1 MVLILKNSREIVVNW
16 LDGLTSREH
25 PLPKHSVIAYI
36 WGYESVPAYIQ
47 KDMSKL
53 NAYGGLFR

>member
-1 MVLILKNSREIVVNW
+1 MVNL
-16 LDGLTSREH
+16 LDGLVSREH

-36 WGYESVPAYIQ
+36 WGYESVPANIQ